1 MQYLERPEVG
11 PPSPPGVTGSCGP
24 PDVDTELESSARA
37 VGALTTEPSLQPHT
51 VVTYKI
57 TNRGALV
64 TLQQDHYRFD
74 GSFLL
79 VLNNIPL
86 PEYITVYAFTS

>member
-1 MQYLERPEVG
+1 MLEI
-11 PPSPPGVTGSCGP
+11 
-24 PDVDTELESSARA
+24 ELESSARA
-37 VGALTTEPSLQPHT
+37 VGALITDPSLQPHT

-57 TNRGALV
+57 TNHGALV

-79 VLNNIPL
+79 VLNSIPL
-86 PEYITVYAFTS
+86 PEYNTVYAFIS